1 MSIVISP
8 IPNSDKFDVWINST
22 KLIMTRT
29 ELIALNATL
38 IETLRITK

>member
-22 KLIMTRT
+22 KLILSVT
-29 ELIALNATL
+29 ELMALHDAVNNA
-38 IETLRITK
+38 LRLK